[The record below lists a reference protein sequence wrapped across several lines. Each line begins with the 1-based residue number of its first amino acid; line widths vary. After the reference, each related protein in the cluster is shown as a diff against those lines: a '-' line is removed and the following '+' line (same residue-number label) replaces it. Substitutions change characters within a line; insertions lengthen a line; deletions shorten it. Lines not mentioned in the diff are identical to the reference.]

1 LLSLGWGCLIK
12 IGLRLIKNE
21 LLNDQALNHPTAPT
35 QHHLWP
41 L

>member
-1 LLSLGWGCLIK
+1 MYKQWLYQVWVLTLT
-12 IGLRLIKNE
+12 
-21 LLNDQALNHPTAPT
+21 NDQTLDHPTAPT